1 MVSFNRPKSL
11 FFAAALLG
19 LSFGGDSAWA
29 EPGSDDLKVVLE
41 DSTQTTSAE
50 KRKYA
55 DTAQKKMQSAVKQ
68 LSKAMEDAE
77 RDREAVRMNCLSK
90 KLASAKTLA
99 EVADSAQKAMETAI
113 NEAPN
118 DDKAMER
125 AEHEYRK
132 IAVALNKSLQ
142 FAAEGE
148 ACLGESGSAEGVTSV
163 DVTRGNLDD
172 DDDTEPI
179 DDGSSGLLGVDPP
192 DTSPFE

>member
-1 MVSFNRPKSL
+1 MSFIRPKSL
-11 FFAAALLG
+11 FFAVAVIG
-19 LSFGGDSAWA
+19 LSAGSSTALA
-29 EPGSDDLKVVLE
+29 EPGSDDLKGILE
-41 DSTQTTSAE
+41 TSTETTVPE
-50 KRKYA
+50 KRDY
-55 DTAQKKMQSAVKQ
+55 TESAQKQMKQAVKE

-90 KLASAKTLA
+90 KLASAKTLS
-99 EVADSAQKAMETAI
+99 EVADAAQQAMEAAFK
-113 NEAPN
+113 EAPN

-125 AEHEYRK
+125 AEHEFRK
-132 IAVALNKSLQ
+132 VAVALNKSLQ

-172 DDDTEPI
+172 EDDTEPI